1 MFDDDLIFDDFPR
14 YIANLKDSRETK
26 ETFDTLS
33 ISATTNYIANLKDS
47 REKKETFDNLS
58 ISTIINQWDTCFW
71 DIPISGNDLFV
82 TSFSSADKGPLAG
95 IVSYCNCYQLYNA
108 PSPGAAFEKIPE
120 ILRQREQWIWLASP
134 EGNNTGRH
142 IPHLCR
148 GVKESDGLS
157 KSNWMR
163 FIDIGWS
170 YRNNPCGN
178 AYVINDE
185 EIIEGLRLVAIEI
198 SPQSG
203 LKNDDVKQLWMTLG
217 KPYLEYSKDCHGW
230 TILGLVN
237 QQLPTINCSGVKIF
251 TGGDFV
257 ELSGLGAE
265 GNLVD
270 ITKRILSSHAYRFL
284 VSKYNASVERH
295 CKGAS

>member
-1 MFDDDLIFDDFPR
+1 M
-14 YIANLKDSRETK
+14 
-26 ETFDTLS
+26 
-33 ISATTNYIANLKDS
+33 
-47 REKKETFDNLS
+47 
-58 ISTIINQWDTCFW
+58 
-71 DIPISGNDLFV
+71 
-82 TSFSSADKGPLAG
+82 
-95 IVSYCNCYQLYNA
+95 
-108 PSPGAAFEKIPE
+108 
-120 ILRQREQWIWLASP
+120 
-134 EGNNTGRH
+134 
-142 IPHLCR
+142 
-148 GVKESDGLS
+148 KESDGLS

-270 ITKRILSSHAYRFL
+270 ITKRILSSHAYRFP